1 MKSYKSQFTYL
12 ITLLLYLVL
21 APVAG
26 AFMFV
31 SFDRSY
37 TLNGDAFDDPTAFV
51 GIRIGYFML
60 GATSP
65 LFDTLTIRPE
75 NEGQTYSISSLLD
88 DPDYDGFTAL
98 FTNGQ
103 SDPLGFAIMYPEGG
117 SSGQGFGESVL
128 FSGAVPDAVGY
139 QIDGYAV
146 TVNRL
151 SLDEPSNTY
160 AFDYSFQA
168 YGTPI
173 PEPSTTALLLSG
185 ILALCLPA
193 RKGLFNNNR
202 T

>member
-1 MKSYKSQFTYL
+1 MTATRYHYVYFTA
-12 ITLLLYLVL
+12 LLLYMVSATVSRASML
-21 APVAG
+21 
-26 AFMFV
+26 V

-37 TLNGDAFDDPTAFV
+37 SLNSDAFDDPLAFV
-51 GIRIGYFML
+51 GIRIGYFMF

-103 SDPLGFAIMYPEGG
+103 SEQLGFSIIYPQGG
-117 SSGQGFGESVL
+117 SSGQGISESGL
-128 FSGAVPDAVGY
+128 FSGTAPDAIGY
-139 QIDGYAV
+139 QIESYAI
-146 TVNRL
+146 TVSRL

-160 AFDYSFQA
+160 TFDYSFQA

-173 PEPSTTALLLSG
+173 PEPGTLTLLSLG
-185 ILALCLPA
+185 ALTFCIPA
-193 RKGLFNNNR
+193 RKWR
-202 T
+202 IHK